1 MSGILYMV
9 STPIGNLEDITY
21 RALRILRESDLV
33 AAEDTRNTRHLLEH
47 FDIHT
52 PMSSYHEFNK
62 LEKADDLIT
71 RLERGQNIALVTD
84 AGTPGISDPGWEL
97 VRMCLEQGI
106 RVEGIPG
113 ACACINALVLSG
125 LSTVRFSFE
134 GFLPKDKKE
143 LERVLSELENE
154 SRTFVIYE
162 APHHLKKTLSLL
174 FDRLGDRQITLVRE
188 MTKLHEEIIPT
199 TLGGALKLYSETEPR
214 GEYVIVLAGKSKE
227 EIASERRQA
236 FESMSLTDHMQMYL
250 DEGLDKKDAMKK
262 VAADLGVSKRDIYK
276 QLLSTEDK

>member
-21 RALRILRESDLV
+21 RAVRTLKEADLV
-33 AAEDTRNTRHLLEH
+33 AAEDTRNTRHLLDH

-52 PMSSYHEFNK
+52 PMTSYHEFNK
-62 LEKADDLIT
+62 LDKAEDLIG
-71 RLERGQNIALVTD
+71 RLESGQNIAVVTD

-97 VRMCLEQGI
+97 VRMCLDRSI

-113 ACACINALVLSG
+113 PCAAINALVTSG

-143 LERVLSELENE
+143 LERVLSELKDET
-154 SRTFVIYE
+154 RTFVIYE
-162 APHHLKKTLSLL
+162 APHHLVKTLELL
-174 FDRLGDRQITLVRE
+174 LDRLGDRRITLVRE

-199 TLGGALKLYSETEPR
+199 TLQGALDLYSETDPR
-214 GEYVIVLAGKSKE
+214 GEYVIVLAGKSK
-227 EIASERRQA
+227 SELEKERQLS
-236 FESMSLTDHMQMYL
+236 FESMTLDEHMQMYL
-250 DEGLDKKDAMKK
+250 DQGLDKKDAMKK
-262 VAADLGVSKRDIYK
+262 VAADRGVSKRDIYK
-276 QLLSTEDK
+276 QLL